1 MRRLLRGFAGGLR
14 RPEDEEIKGG
24 QGWGEEKVSHE
35 LRLDGEARRVRETE
49 RAIGAASAE
58 EGFGAGKA
66 ASIKDALNETEDTND
81 GGGDEE
87 GEEEAGFEVFGGL
100 EEGQKEKDSEN
111 GKEKEPD
118 DAGGEEAAER
128 IF

>member
-1 MRRLLRGFAGGLR
+1 MG
-14 RPEDEEIKGG
+14 
-24 QGWGEEKVSHE
+24 
-35 LRLDGEARRVRETE
+35 LDGETGGMREAE

-58 EGFGAGKA
+58 EGFGAREA

-81 GGGDEE
+81 SGGDEE

-100 EEGQKEKDSEN
+100 EERENKDDGEN
-111 GKEKEPD
+111 SKEKEPD

>member
-1 MRRLLRGFAGGLR
+1 M
-14 RPEDEEIKGG
+14 
-24 QGWGEEKVSHE
+24 
-35 LRLDGEARRVRETE
+35 RLDGEARGVRETE

-81 GGGDEE
+81 SGGDEE

-100 EEGQKEKDSEN
+100 EEREN
-111 GKEKEPD
+111 KYNGENSKEKEPD